1 MKELKLKELSV
12 RQKLGMSMIALMSGT
27 SDENVE
33 YILELIR
40 NHSLGGVWIN
50 WPAPNRNA
58 LLAKVK
64 ETADYPILIMCDAE
78 GGISNLRIGKHNAI
92 GCSDSEELAYM
103 FGKVVGVTARQLG
116 YNTVCDPIL
125 DIAEGNVLCG
135 GTIRSLGSDKYK
147 ITKLAKA
154 EAKGFHDSGILT
166 IGKHYPGES
175 ETDLLI
181 DSHMAEVSS
190 QMTEEELVDKN
201 LYPYIELI
209 KEDLL
214 DGIMSKHARFTN
226 IDPDYPASL
235 SKKMINIIREK
246 GMNGIAI
253 TDALTMMGVIA
264 KFGRKNSI
272 GLSVANGNDMAL
284 PYGSDHKEAY
294 EFLCEFYDEGRL
306 SDERLDEAVSR
317 VLVAQHKTLAAPV
330 HTALTTDDYEKFE
343 RMNTDTTFAYTD
355 AGVSVALPKD
365 KRHLFII
372 LTETPVDIS
381 RGDEVAVDTL
391 DKDWY
396 HVMSIVKKLEG
407 FYPDCGATTLSIF
420 PAPAESKGVLEK
432 ATEYD
437 DVVFITFFNSTAYL
451 GKECFTSRVISVMEA
466 MQVTDTISTIV
477 HFGNPYVLEDVPH
490 VPRIIVGT
498 TGSNNMVPTFEVLA
512 GEREPKGVPTY
523 KIKLK

>member
-1 MKELKLKELSV
+1 MKDLKFEELSV
-12 RQKLGMSMIALMSGT
+12 RQKLGMSMIALMS
-27 SDENVE
+27 SSSNENVE
-33 YILELIR
+33 YILDLIR

-50 WPAPNRNA
+50 WPTPNRNT

-64 ETADYPILIMCDAE
+64 EAADYPILIMCDAE
-78 GGISNLRIGKHNAI
+78 GGISDLRIGKHNAI
-92 GCSDSEELAYM
+92 GCADSEELAYT

-116 YNTVCDPIL
+116 YNTICDPIL
-125 DIAEGNVLCG
+125 DITEGNALCG
-135 GTIRSLGSDKYK
+135 ATIRSLGSDKYK

-166 IGKHYPGES
+166 IGKHYPGS
-175 ETDLLI
+175 TETELLM

-190 QMTEEELVDKN
+190 QMTKEELVEKN

-214 DGIMSKHARFTN
+214 DGIMTKHARFIN
-226 IDPDYPASL
+226 IDPDYPTSL

-246 GMNGIAI
+246 GMDGIAI
-253 TDALTMMGVIA
+253 TDALTMMGVVA

-272 GLSVANGNDMAL
+272 GLSIAQGNDMAL
-284 PYGSDHKEAY
+284 PYGTDHREAY
-294 EFLCEFYDEGRL
+294 EFLCEFYDEGKL
-306 SDERLDEAVSR
+306 PDDRLDEAVKR
-317 VLVAQHKTLAAPV
+317 VLKAQHKTLTTPI
-330 HTALTTDDYEKFE
+330 HTALCSEDYEKFE

-355 AGVSVALPKD
+355 EGVSVALPKD

-381 RGDEVAVDTL
+381 RRNEVIVDTL

-396 HVMSIVKKLEG
+396 HAVSIVEKLQT
-407 FYPDCGATTLSIF
+407 FYPDCGATTLSIL
-420 PAPAESKGVLEK
+420 PAPAETKDVLLK

-437 DVVFITFFNSTAYL
+437 DVVFITFFNSTAYI

-466 MQVTDTISTIV
+466 MQVTGTISTVV
-477 HFGNPYVLEDVPH
+477 HFGNPYVLEDLPH
-490 VPRIIVGT
+490 IPRIIVGT
-498 TGSNNMVPTFEVLA
+498 TGSKNMVPTFEVLA

-523 KIKLK
+523 PIKLK